1 MANLLAPSAII
12 YINNDLS
19 QNVISIL
26 QTQFYIDNGNVM
38 SGDAFDSI
46 LSANPNYP
54 NQIHGS
60 GQRILVLRN
69 LLTDFTNRNV
79 ADIVLKFRNGLLTVE
94 QNKVGPPG
102 ITFSIDRLLL
112 GQLFFAVNQSQS
124 FADEDEENDQDND
137 NDDSNDDDDEEDIL

>member
-26 QTQFYIDNGNVM
+26 QTQLYIDSGNIM
-38 SGDAFDSI
+38 SGAAFDAI
-46 LSANPNYP
+46 LSSNPNYP

-69 LLTDFTNRNV
+69 LLIDFTNRNV
-79 ADIVLKFRNGLLTVE
+79 ADIVLKFRNGLLIVE
-94 QNKVGPPG
+94 TNKVGPPG
-102 ITFSIDRLLL
+102 ITFSIDRVLL
-112 GQLFFAVNQSQS
+112 GQLFFAINQTQS
-124 FADEDEENDQDND
+124 FADEDEENDHDND
-137 NDDSNDDDDEEDIL
+137 NDDNNDDDDDNIL